1 MGRTD
6 TLEFIDKVSTQYQAS
21 HNFCSKVFCP
31 TRYHIMNLTA
41 DQIKTLSGQLNA
53 QNLGVLIPIK
63 GNDKMY
69 LYLCGCPS
77 CMNLVN
83 GTNII

>member
-6 TLEFIDKVSTQYQAS
+6 SLKFIDKVSTQYQAS
-21 HNFCSKVFCP
+21 HNFCP
-31 TRYHIMNLTA
+31 TRYHIINFTP